1 MSDTNPP
8 VLAVDLDGT
17 LIASDMLH
25 ESFWATLGSDRGQ
38 VLRAAARFL
47 TGGRAALKATLAKA
61 ADVDVALLPDKS
73 AVLEEIRARKAA
85 GAHVVLATA
94 SDQGIAQAVADHLG
108 IFDEVMASDGETNLK
123 ARAKAAALAEKFG
136 KSGFAYIGDS
146 AADLPVWSEASEAIS
161 VDAPESLKNRISAD
175 LVTHLESAAAPKDL
189 SHATLRALRPHQWLK
204 NLLVFVPM
212 LLAHDLSVST
222 FLTAFAAFV
231 AFSLVASSVY
241 VLNDLL
247 DLSADRAHPRKKD
260 RPFASGALPL
270 LWGLL
275 LAPGLL
281 LAGVAVG
288 GLAGPLFLAVLAF
301 YYLCTLA
308 YSLALKQVTVI
319 DICMLAGLY
328 TLRVIAGAAAT
339 GNAPSVWLLG
349 FSIFFFLAL
358 AAVKRQAELVD
369 LVARGDTKAAGRG
382 YLPEDL
388 PLITMMGL
396 SAGYVSV
403 LVAGLYLTSDAV
415 AQLYSFPSA
424 LWGICAVLI
433 YWLSRIVMLTH
444 RSRMHDDP
452 IVFAVTDRV
461 SLFCG
466 VAIIAL
472 AVLAARL
479 PALG

>member
-1 MSDTNPP
+1 MGAMSGARE

-25 ESFWATLGSDRGQ
+25 ESFWATLASDRRQ
-38 VLRAAARFL
+38 FARACGAL
-47 TGGRAALKATLAKA
+47 VTGGRAAVKA
-61 ADVDVALLPDKS
+61 ALAGAEIDVARLPYK
-73 AVLEEIRARKAA
+73 AEVLEEIRRRREA

-94 SDQGIAQAVADHLG
+94 SDATLARAVADHLG
-108 IFDEVMASDGETNLK
+108 LFDEVMASDGTTNLK
-123 ARAKAAALAEKFG
+123 GRTKAEALTEKYG
-136 KSGFAYIGDS
+136 ETGFAYAGD
-146 AADLPVWSEASEAIS
+146 ATADLPVWKAAKEAIA
-161 VDAPESLKNRISAD
+161 VDVTPALTSRISTD
-175 LVTHLESAAAPKDL
+175 LVTKIDSSAAPANRAAVALK
-189 SHATLRALRPHQWLK
+189 ALRPHQWLK

-212 LLAHDLSVST
+212 LLSHQIDGAT
-222 FLTAFAAFV
+222 FLSALAAFV
-231 AFSLVASSVY
+231 AFSLTASSVY

-247 DLSADRAHPRKKD
+247 DLSADRAHPRKRL

-270 LWGLL
+270 QAGLA
-275 LAPGLL
+275 LAPGLF
-281 LAGVAVG
+281 LAGLAVG
-288 GLAGPLFLAVLAF
+288 AVAGPLFLGVLVF

-308 YSLALKQVTVI
+308 YSLVLKRFTVI

-339 GNAPSVWLLG
+339 LTPPSVWLLG

-369 LVARGDTKAAGRG
+369 LVASGKEKAAGRG

-388 PLITMMGL
+388 PLITMMAL
-396 SAGYVSV
+396 AAGYVSV

-415 AQLYSFPSA
+415 AELYSFPPA

-433 YWLSRIVMLTH
+433 YWISRIVMLTH

-461 SLFCG
+461 SLVCG
-466 VAIIAL
+466 GAILVL
-472 AVLAARL
+472 ATLAAR
-479 PALG
+479 GVGG